1 MGWNYTEKLVTLFQ
15 DAMNGSENSFQGRI
29 SNPDGIGHYGSI
41 ACGDAIVF
49 SFKVEKDLQNPLKD
63 RITEARYETFGCTS
77 AIASSEALCYIIQE
91 THPTPEE
98 ALSIKAEEIAKF
110 LDGMPTQKMHCSVM
124 GAEVLREAVRDWAKK
139 RQIDVTHILPPE
151 KHHDHSKLL
160 CACFNRTEDDIKNAI
175 EDLMITDLND
185 LMVRTQAG
193 TGCGSCI
200 NKSGGL
206 NDLLNEYKA
215 SNKTTVRPISAHDDR
230 QNRELEAQVTMVI
243 QTVIRPHLARTGRDF
258 RLARVKGN
266 LVYCEIDGHSDAK
279 LITLIENL
287 LRELVHPELRVV
299 DF

>member
-15 DAMNGSENSFQGRI
+15 DAMNGNSNSFQGRVA
-29 SNPDGIGHYGSI
+29 NPDGIGHFGSI

-49 SFKVEKDLQNPLKD
+49 SFKVEKDVANPLND
-63 RITEARYETFGCTS
+63 RLVEARYETFGCTS
-77 AIASSEALCYIIQE
+77 AIASSEALCYIIDQ
-91 THPTPEE
+91 THPTPVD
-98 ALSIKAEEIAKF
+98 ALSIKAEDIAKF

-139 RQIDVTHILPPE
+139 RQIDCSSFLPPE
-151 KHHDHSKLL
+151 RHQDHGKLI
-160 CACFNRTEDDIKNAI
+160 CSCFNRTEHDLKNAI
-175 EDLMITDLND
+175 EDLMITDVQD

-193 TGCGSCI
+193 TGCGACI
-200 NKSGGL
+200 NKAGGL
-206 NDLLNEYKA
+206 NDLIAEFK
-215 SNKTTVRPISAHDDR
+215 STNKTSIRPISAHDER

-258 RLARVKGN
+258 RLARVKGH
-266 LVYCEIDGHSDAK
+266 LVYCEIDGQSDQK
-279 LITLIENL
+279 LINLIENL